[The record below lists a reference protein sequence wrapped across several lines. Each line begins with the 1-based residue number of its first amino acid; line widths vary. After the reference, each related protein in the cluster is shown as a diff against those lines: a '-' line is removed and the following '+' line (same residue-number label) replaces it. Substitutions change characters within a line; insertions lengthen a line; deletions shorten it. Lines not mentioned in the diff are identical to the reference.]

1 MFEAIKHKRQPSRM
15 IPIMILV
22 HTLAEV
28 DQDSVVNTFFGGNRE
43 LVKMVVERNCF

>member
-1 MFEAIKHKRQPSRM
+1 MFQAIKHKRQPARM
-15 IPIMILV
+15 IPIMLLV

-28 DQDSVVNTFFGGNRE
+28 DQDSVANSFFGGNRE